1 MVKLVLWSPKDFLFF
16 ISDTYDAISMSAAFG
31 KGDVPAE
38 SIYEIVRLA
47 KPG

>member
-1 MVKLVLWSPKDFLFF
+1 MTYISITDFHYKR
-16 ISDTYDAISMSAAFG
+16 SAFG

>member
-1 MVKLVLWSPKDFLFF
+1 VVKLVLWSPKDFLFF
-16 ISDTYDAISMSAAFG
+16 TSDAYDSIIMSAAFG
-31 KGDVPAE
+31 NGDVPAE